1 MTAALATPRWRL
13 SYIPALDGLRG
24 VAVLLVMGY
33 HFQVPGFRHGGA
45 TGVAM
50 FFALSGFLITSLL
63 LEERTRTGRIDFAAF
78 YRRRARRLLPAL
90 AVVLISVLLVAAILD
105 EFDQIALPAAAA
117 AFYVANWAY
126 WFGWAEM
133 GPLTHTWTLAVEEQ
147 FYLAWPLIVG
157 AAFAAARWVR
167 WSGVA
172 SGLAL
177 VIVLQQGGLAILAG
191 SALAVLMHTN
201 RAQRAP
207 VWLAAGA
214 LAVILAPSWL
224 AVEMAPGIALIG
236 LLTTPIIA
244 CLARSQTTLGRLFAL
259 PPLRRIG
266 RISYGLYLWH
276 VPLTWLAL
284 HRLGWPLPD
293 VGVAAV
299 LALASFAIALASWR
313 WVEAPALAH
322 GRPVI
327 ATGARRGS
335 PAGQPL

>member
-1 MTAALATPRWRL
+1 MTAAVASPRWRL
-13 SYIPALDGLRG
+13 RSVPALDGLRG
-24 VAVLLVMGY
+24 LAVLLVMGY
-33 HFQVPGFRHGGA
+33 HFQIPGFRHGGA

-63 LEERTRTGRIDFAAF
+63 LEERACTGGINFAAF

-90 AVVLISVLLVAAILD
+90 AVLLAAVLLAAVILD
-105 EFDQIALPAAAA
+105 EVDRITLPAAATA
-117 AFYVANWAY
+117 LYVANWAY
-126 WFGWAEM
+126 WFGWADM

-147 FYLAWPLIVG
+147 FYMAWPLIVG
-157 AAFAAARWVR
+157 AAFAAVRWVR

-172 SGLAL
+172 VGLAL

-191 SALAVLMHTN
+191 SALAVLMHTD
-201 RAQRAP
+201 RLRRAP
-207 VWLAAGA
+207 VWLAAAA

-224 AVEMAPGIALIG
+224 AVDAAPGIALIG
-236 LLTTPIIA
+236 LLTAPIIA
-244 CLARSQTTLGRLFAL
+244 CLARSEPTMGRLFAL

-293 VGVAAV
+293 VGVAAA
-299 LALASFAIALASWR
+299 LTLASFAIALASWH
-313 WVEAPALAH
+313 WVEAPALRR
-322 GRPVI
+322 GRPAI
-327 ATGARRGS
+327 ATGGRRGS